1 MSDVIPK
8 KEELKETLHLIDNWL
23 DFQVYIKEI
32 PGIAVG
38 VYVKDEIIFKKEYG
52 YADLETKTKLT
63 DQHMFRIAS
72 HSKLFTATAIM
83 KLYHEEKLSID
94 DKVSKHLP
102 WFTSEKDENLQ
113 HVRIHHLL
121 THSSGV
127 SRDGE
132 TAHWYNYN
140 FPGKEEIMKQVKE
153 GITFFGTSEVL
164 KYSNFGFTLLG
175 LIIEAV
181 SGKTYQEYIQEE
193 IFDPLEMTNS
203 VVDVN
208 ESNIE
213 RHATGY
219 HIKYPGKDRE
229 KFEQVPANVMHAA
242 TGLSSTVEDMIKYY
256 KARMLGNDIL
266 FPDYIKRE
274 MQRSQFKYKDEER
287 GLGFGVAK
295 MPTKEMYGHGG
306 GYPGFITRSG
316 LFKDEKIIIVV
327 LTNAVNGPASQLLIG
342 IKAILEKYEKEKSKF
357 EAKDGEKL
365 PDLKD
370 VIGFYISDW
379 GQSLFTQMDSKLIL
393 TSPGLDNPA
402 DYFYILEHVEGLKFK
417 NPKEMSYSSPG
428 QVIEFVKGP
437 DGKMIFIDSHR
448 GENKWYEFSY

>member
-1 MSDVIPK
+1 MAKDLSK
-8 KEELKETLHLIDNWL
+8 KEQYKETLHLIDNWL
-23 DFQVYIKEI
+23 DFQAYIKEI

-38 VYVKDEIIFKKEYG
+38 VFVEDEIIFKKEYG

-63 DQHMFRIAS
+63 DQHLFRIAS

-94 DKVSKHLP
+94 DKVSKYLP

-121 THSSGV
+121 THSSGI

-132 TAHWYNYN
+132 TGHWWNYH
-140 FPGKEEIMKQVKE
+140 FPGKKEIMDQVKE
-153 GITFFGTSEVL
+153 GVTFFGSSEIL

-175 LIIEAV
+175 LIVEAV
-181 SGKTYQEYIQEE
+181 SGKTYHEYIQQE

-203 VVDVN
+203 VVDVD
-208 ESNIE
+208 ESNID

-229 KFEQVPANVMHAA
+229 KFEHVPANVMHAA
-242 TGLSSTVEDMIKYY
+242 TGLSSTVDDMIKFY
-256 KARMLGNDIL
+256 KAHMLGNDIL

-274 MQRSQFKYKDEER
+274 MQRPQFKYKNEER
-287 GLGFGVAK
+287 GFGFGVAK
-295 MPTKEMYGHGG
+295 MPTKIMYGHGG

-316 LFKDEKIIIVV
+316 LFKDENIIIVV

-342 IKAILEKYEKEKSKF
+342 IKAIFEKYEKNMRRKRVSLKLKKEK
-357 EAKDGEKL
+357 KL
-365 PDLKD
+365 
-370 VIGFYISDW
+370 
-379 GQSLFTQMDSKLIL
+379 LI
-393 TSPGLDNPA
+393 
-402 DYFYILEHVEGLKFK
+402 
-417 NPKEMSYSSPG
+417 
-428 QVIEFVKGP
+428 
-437 DGKMIFIDSHR
+437 
-448 GENKWYEFSY
+448 